1 MTNCITRN
9 ISFSSYKSK
18 KVEVNFN
25 GGDVTSDGGVL
36 LLREID
42 RKLGLTKQIS
52 KLIPDERDQRYVDH
66 SIEKILAIIL
76 NYRNHLIE
84 INRYRIGFN

>member
-1 MTNCITRN
+1 MTNCKQTSIYFPAN
-9 ISFSSYKSK
+9 KSK

-42 RKLGLTKQIS
+42 RKLGLTKQIAN
-52 KLIPDERDQRYVDH
+52 LILDSRDQRYVEH
-66 SIEKILAIIL
+66 SIE
-76 NYRNHLIE
+76 
-84 INRYRIGFN
+84 